1 MNFNIH
7 YIATASGKYSKKTCE
22 ITRYFYHF
30 YSLIWYQMNTKN
42 IPAESL
48 SSEEVMTLDKIS
60 ARNRKLK
67 IEKARTSERGQF
79 DRETVLWEIRNVLNQ
94 TPSNNNRKDEAKRQ
108 LVWAL
113 LQQPLNAEENYAQA
127 A

>member
-1 MNFNIH
+1 
-7 YIATASGKYSKKTCE
+7 
-22 ITRYFYHF
+22 
-30 YSLIWYQMNTKN
+30 MNTKN

-48 SSEEVMTLDKIS
+48 SSEEVMMLDKIS
-60 ARNRKLK
+60 ARNRKLN

-94 TPSNNNRKDEAKRQ
+94 TPSNRNRKNETKRQ

-113 LQQPLNAEENYAQA
+113 QQPLNAKEKYAQA

>member
-1 MNFNIH
+1 
-7 YIATASGKYSKKTCE
+7 
-22 ITRYFYHF
+22 
-30 YSLIWYQMNTKN
+30 MNTKN

-48 SSEEVMTLDKIS
+48 SSEEIMMLDKIS
-60 ARNRKLK
+60 ARNRKLN

-94 TPSNNNRKDEAKRQ
+94 TPSNKNRKTEAKIQ
-108 LVWAL
+108 LVWA
-113 LQQPLNAEENYAQA
+113 LQQPLNAKEKYAQA

>member
-1 MNFNIH
+1 
-7 YIATASGKYSKKTCE
+7 
-22 ITRYFYHF
+22 
-30 YSLIWYQMNTKN
+30 MNTKN

-67 IEKARTSERGQF
+67 IEKVRTSERGQF

-94 TPSNNNRKDEAKRQ
+94 TPSNKNRKNETKRQ

-113 LQQPLNAEENYAQA
+113 LQQPLNAEGNYAQA

>member
-1 MNFNIH
+1 MN
-7 YIATASGKYSKKTCE
+7 T
-22 ITRYFYHF
+22 
-30 YSLIWYQMNTKN
+30 MNTKN

-48 SSEEVMTLDKIS
+48 SSEEIMTRDKIS
-60 ARNRKLK
+60 ARNRKLE
-67 IEKARTSERGQF
+67 IENARTSERGQFDF

-113 LQQPLNAEENYAQA
+113 LQQPLDAKENYAQSA
-127 A
+127 

>member
-1 MNFNIH
+1 MN
-7 YIATASGKYSKKTCE
+7 T
-22 ITRYFYHF
+22 
-30 YSLIWYQMNTKN
+30 MNTKN

-94 TPSNNNRKDEAKRQ
+94 TPSNKNRKNETKRQ

-113 LQQPLNAEENYAQA
+113 LQQPLDAKESYAQA

>member
-1 MNFNIH
+1 
-7 YIATASGKYSKKTCE
+7 
-22 ITRYFYHF
+22 
-30 YSLIWYQMNTKN
+30 MNTKN

-48 SSEEVMTLDKIS
+48 SSEEIMTLDTIS

-67 IEKARTSERGQF
+67 IEEARTSERGLF

-94 TPSNNNRKDEAKRQ
+94 TPSSNNRKNETKRQ

>member
-1 MNFNIH
+1 M
-7 YIATASGKYSKKTCE
+7 K
-22 ITRYFYHF
+22 
-30 YSLIWYQMNTKN
+30 

-48 SSEEVMTLDKIS
+48 SSEEVMMLDKIS

-67 IEKARTSERGQF
+67 IEKVRTSERGQF

-94 TPSNNNRKDEAKRQ
+94 TLSNKNRKNEAKRQ

-113 LQQPLNAEENYAQA
+113 LQQPLNAKEKYAQA

>member
-1 MNFNIH
+1 
-7 YIATASGKYSKKTCE
+7 
-22 ITRYFYHF
+22 
-30 YSLIWYQMNTKN
+30 MNTKN

-67 IEKARTSERGQF
+67 IEKVRTSERGQF
-79 DRETVLWEIRNVLNQ
+79 DRETVLGEIRNVLNQ
-94 TPSNNNRKDEAKRQ
+94 TPSNKNRKNETKRQ
-108 LVWAL
+108 LVGAL
-113 LQQPLNAEENYAQA
+113 LQQPLNAEGNYAQA

>member
-1 MNFNIH
+1 
-7 YIATASGKYSKKTCE
+7 
-22 ITRYFYHF
+22 
-30 YSLIWYQMNTKN
+30 MNTKN

-48 SSEEVMTLDKIS
+48 SSEEVMMLDKIS
-60 ARNRKLK
+60 ARNHKLN

-79 DRETVLWEIRNVLNQ
+79 YRETVLWEIRNVLNQ
-94 TPSNNNRKDEAKRQ
+94 TLSNKNRKNEAKRQ

-113 LQQPLNAEENYAQA
+113 LQQPLNAKEKYAQA

>member
-1 MNFNIH
+1 
-7 YIATASGKYSKKTCE
+7 
-22 ITRYFYHF
+22 
-30 YSLIWYQMNTKN
+30 MNTKN

-48 SSEEVMTLDKIS
+48 SSEEVMMLDKIS
-60 ARNRKLK
+60 ARNRKLN

-94 TPSNNNRKDEAKRQ
+94 TPSNRNRKNETKRQ
-108 LVWAL
+108 LAWAL